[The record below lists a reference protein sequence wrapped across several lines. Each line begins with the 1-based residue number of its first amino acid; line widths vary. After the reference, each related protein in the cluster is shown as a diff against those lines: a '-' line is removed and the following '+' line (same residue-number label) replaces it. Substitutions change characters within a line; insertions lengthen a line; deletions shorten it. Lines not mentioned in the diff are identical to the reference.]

1 MIYQKG
7 VVKDRRENNA
17 IGICIMNSLA
27 VKLLKVE
34 IEKADK

>member
-7 VVKDRRENNA
+7 VVKDRRKNNA
-17 IGICIMNSLA
+17 VGICIMNSLT
-27 VKLLKVE
+27 VKLLE